1 MTSTTSSSAGTVSP
15 SSVFALK
22 GEAKQLRA
30 AAQAQGKELTQ
41 GAALELVAH
50 RHGFRDWNALSAY
63 VAQGGAI
70 KSAASFPWQDVGQ
83 PLPTLPMRIIK
94 AHQRPTHLSVTE
106 LLRWARQLD
115 LIAVN
120 VAEENRSEMVD
131 LIDARLPYVLERNLK
146 RWPDGLFHLCDR
158 GYEPFKG
165 VALSDGQL
173 LALGLPAWND
183 AYGQH
188 GGEDAFTVLGDDL
201 RYARS
206 EEMLKQ
212 MARLLASI
220 ALEADK
226 SEQAK
231 ELQSA

>member
-1 MTSTTSSSAGTVSP
+1 MTSTTSSSAGVVSP
-15 SSVFALK
+15 SLVFTLK

-30 AAQAQGKELTQ
+30 AARAQGQELTQ

-50 RHGFRDWNALSAY
+50 RHGFRDWNALSAHA
-63 VAQGGAI
+63 AQGGNINGPAL
-70 KSAASFPWQDVGQ
+70 FPWQDVAQ
-83 PLPTLPMRIIK
+83 PLPTLPMRIIE

-106 LLRWARQLD
+106 LLRWARQLE
-115 LIAVN
+115 LIAAN

-131 LIDARLPYVLERNLK
+131 LIGARRPYVLERNLK

-165 VALSDGQL
+165 VALSDAQL
-173 LALGLPAWND
+173 HALGLPAWNE

-188 GGEDAFTVLGDDL
+188 GGEDAFTILGDDL

-206 EEMLKQ
+206 AVMLKQ

-226 SEQAK
+226 TEQAK